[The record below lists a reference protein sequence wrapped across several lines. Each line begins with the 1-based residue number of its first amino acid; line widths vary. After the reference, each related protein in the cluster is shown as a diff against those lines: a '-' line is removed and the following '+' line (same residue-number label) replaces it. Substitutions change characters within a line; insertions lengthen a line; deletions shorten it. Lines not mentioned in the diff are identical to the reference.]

1 MVLDGMLGILG
12 MLEMVGTGENGR
24 VVSLEQTGQEGRWR
38 KRGRILAG
46 QPGAAGDPL
55 VLSDQGRRDWA
66 RHETAWI
73 PCGVLVLLVITA
85 E

>member
-1 MVLDGMLGILG
+1 M
-12 MLEMVGTGENGR
+12 
-24 VVSLEQTGQEGRWR
+24 VSLVEAGEEGRGR
-38 KRGRILAG
+38 ERGRILAG

-55 VLSDQGRRDWA
+55 VLSDQGRGWA

-73 PCGVLVLLVITA
+73 PCGALVLFVITA